1 MATNNPNSA
10 ANKVGTSGASNSP
23 REEVTKPLSPT
34 HQADLVGQAGFAQQ
48 AGNAGKL
55 GTKEQ
60 PQQSKT
66 ESQNPVAQ
74 FGEADRVGKGGSN
87 LAPSARKPGN
97 EKFLTYID
105 PKSALKV
112 GFAFNLAIFA
122 IWVVAMVFLWIVLN
136 VVGVWSRLNSL
147 AGDLADGQ
155 FSAGLYFGTV
165 FGLGLFELVV
175 FTLLAPIAAL
185 VFNQAAS
192 FFKGLRISVY
202 EQAQPNSDAAE
213 V

>member
-1 MATNNPNSA
+1 MSPSGAPNSLE
-10 ANKVGTSGASNSP
+10 
-23 REEVTKPLSPT
+23 EEVTKPLSPT
-34 HQADLVGQAGFAQQ
+34 HQADLVGQGGFAQQ
-48 AGNAGKL
+48 AGSAGKL
-55 GTKEQ
+55 ATEEQ
-60 PQQSKT
+60 PQQFKT
-66 ESQNPVAQ
+66 ASSNPDSRSE
-74 FGEADRVGKGGSN
+74 EANQIGNIRSSFD
-87 LAPSARKPGN
+87 PSAREPGN
-97 EKFLTYID
+97 QKFLTHID
-105 PKSALKV
+105 PISALKV

-122 IWVVAMVFLWIVLN
+122 IWVVAMVLLWIVLN

-175 FTLLAPIAAL
+175 FTLLAPIAAI

-192 FFKGLRISVY
+192 FFKGLRISIE